1 MVGLTI
7 QPAVFV
13 ALRRTEYV
21 IAPLPVV
28 LAVCPIG
35 REYGDAVALSE
46 VVGVQETVCGVTR

>member
-1 MVGLTI
+1 M

-13 ALRRTEYV
+13 ALRSTEYV

-28 LAVCPIG
+28 VAVCPIG

-46 VVGVQETVCGVTR
+46 VVGVQVTVCGVTR